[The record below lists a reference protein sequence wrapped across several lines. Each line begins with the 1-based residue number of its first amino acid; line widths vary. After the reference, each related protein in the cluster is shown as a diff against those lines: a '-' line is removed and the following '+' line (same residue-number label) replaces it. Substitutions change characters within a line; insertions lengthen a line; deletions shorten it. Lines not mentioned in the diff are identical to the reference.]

1 MVNALQVGEYT
12 MDIARHDLA
21 IIEHLSSDRA
31 IVYIVPG
38 VSDILKPHFRLRRC
52 RRKDSKEKECWYIS
66 VLSKYSGVSIT
77 SMLDRAVFKR
87 ASDSDASP
95 ALPAPLP
102 EVAPALPEVAPAL
115 PEVAPALPEI
125 ALASPEVA
133 LASPEVAP
141 ALPEIAPALPEIA
154 PALPAPLT
162 EVAKIPINQRI
173 PPTTLSAMIDV
184 NKVDGTASESIP
196 CSHTSEPSD
205 SQPSLSS
212 QTSSIGE
219 QSDTDTSE
227 ILGSPVSTSSLSS
240 VTATS
245 LHSPSFDLH
254 GSHPTPIV
262 LPGDRNIQTD
272 VLGVIISPR
281 TMTRQ
286 FSLLRHDMRIVLSR
300 LRSIQKRLLDSH
312 DNERL
317 CCRSLNRS
325 ESGTINNTS
334 SPLHPFPGDTEGNNS
349 NNSVF
354 PPKGEESES
363 AAGISLSREESA
375 AGISLAGEESA
386 ADISLSGE
394 ESAADIS
401 LSGEESAADI
411 SLSRE
416 ESAAGIS
423 QAGEESK
430 EKAVQNAKVME
441 DITESSLEDDELILA
456 REAQL
461 RHKPSPPKRNRE
473 PNIISSASSNLS
485 LLESDSSTM
494 SRRQPSVLRSQ
505 RKQCI
510 VKRLKTSRVPCTQHK
525 DAVWV
530 TDVIAFFRNG
540 NDYSSSGNC
549 YESDESHSETPSPD
563 SPYFSP
569 Q

>member
-1 MVNALQVGEYT
+1 
-12 MDIARHDLA
+12 
-21 IIEHLSSDRA
+21 
-31 IVYIVPG
+31 
-38 VSDILKPHFRLRRC
+38 
-52 RRKDSKEKECWYIS
+52 
-66 VLSKYSGVSIT
+66 
-77 SMLDRAVFKR
+77 
-87 ASDSDASP
+87 
-95 ALPAPLP
+95 
-102 EVAPALPEVAPAL
+102 
-115 PEVAPALPEI
+115 
-125 ALASPEVA
+125 
-133 LASPEVAP
+133 
-141 ALPEIAPALPEIA
+141 
-154 PALPAPLT
+154 
-162 EVAKIPINQRI
+162 
-173 PPTTLSAMIDV
+173 
-184 NKVDGTASESIP
+184 
-196 CSHTSEPSD
+196 
-205 SQPSLSS
+205 
-212 QTSSIGE
+212 
-219 QSDTDTSE
+219 
-227 ILGSPVSTSSLSS
+227 
-240 VTATS
+240 
-245 LHSPSFDLH
+245 
-254 GSHPTPIV
+254 
-262 LPGDRNIQTD
+262 
-272 VLGVIISPR
+272 
-281 TMTRQ
+281 MTRQ

-354 PPKGEESES
+354 PPKGEES
-363 AAGISLSREESA
+363 
-375 AGISLAGEESA
+375 
-386 ADISLSGE
+386 
-394 ESAADIS
+394 
-401 LSGEESAADI
+401 
-411 SLSRE
+411 

-569 Q
+569 QWSDHPTPSLPPSLFCNISVGSSSLKNISYKEKKSHGKEFIYI